1 MKRLIFLCVE
11 NSCRS
16 QMAEAFGHLMAPEG
30 YEIMSAGSNPSGQI
44 NPLAITTMQEI
55 GYDLSSHISNN
66 TKDLKGKVDVLVS
79 MGCGDSCPHLD
90 CKERIEWNIP
100 DPKNLSLKEFRKVRD
115 KIKEEVKILISS
127 LEEPS

>member
-1 MKRLIFLCVE
+1 
-11 NSCRS
+11 
-16 QMAEAFGHLMAPEG
+16 
-30 YEIMSAGSNPSGQI
+30 
-44 NPLAITTMQEI
+44 
-55 GYDLSSHISNN
+55 
-66 TKDLKGKVDVLVS
+66 

-115 KIKEEVKILISS
+115 KIKEEVKILISK

>member
-1 MKRLIFLCVE
+1 
-11 NSCRS
+11 
-16 QMAEAFGHLMAPEG
+16 MAEAFGHLMAPEG

-115 KIKEEVKILISS
+115 KIKEEVKILISK